1 MLRKE
6 FCNTIGTKRTCC
18 VGKPDIMER
27 FHHSNQALSL
37 RYIGVKKSWRQR
49 GIFAGLMENAMG
61 KGVPLTASVLHNNQS
76 ATADR
81 LVKIG
86 FSKVTSDS
94 KETQLKWQPKV
105 AEFLCTV
112 ADARG
117 RLSRETQNEDDDYH
131 GCKRCRE
138 PKQSQPGI
146 GSLVHFP
153 FAFNSLRRIRMDFTG
168 RLRFAEITTH
178 DFPALIRSS
187 KRRSSSGVHLVPR
200 CCTAIKNAAVFF
212 LAVGPGRERAN
223 LMLSK
228 RARLRI
234 AEGLRL
240 SNSAIVRAATTAPTA
255 LL

>member
-94 KETQLKWQPKV
+94 KETQLKWQP
-105 AEFLCTV
+105 
-112 ADARG
+112 
-117 RLSRETQNEDDDYH
+117 
-131 GCKRCRE
+131 
-138 PKQSQPGI
+138 
-146 GSLVHFP
+146 
-153 FAFNSLRRIRMDFTG
+153 
-168 RLRFAEITTH
+168 
-178 DFPALIRSS
+178 
-187 KRRSSSGVHLVPR
+187 
-200 CCTAIKNAAVFF
+200 
-212 LAVGPGRERAN
+212 
-223 LMLSK
+223 
-228 RARLRI
+228 
-234 AEGLRL
+234 
-240 SNSAIVRAATTAPTA
+240 
-255 LL
+255 